1 MPPCSKKNFCD
12 AYGIKSRGYGYRY
25 YSRIELLQQSRGNE
39 NNPKILQ
46 HTVMKKERN
55 NGRKASS
62 EALMIPS
69 ADANLDSRGRREVG
83 RRSFLKGLGLAGAT
97 LLPASA
103 LLATKVRANP
113 GDQSGSLTRGD
124 AAILRFLA
132 AAEILESDLWEQY
145 WELGGVSFGET
156 VETPLGE
163 PPPSF
168 AGGNAAYIAA
178 LQILDGDMPQYIT
191 DNTDDEF
198 SHQAFIRAY
207 LVSKGASTAE
217 IDLLAGPTF
226 RTIPGST
233 ATGSSRKGRLTNLT
247 KLTIDTSF
255 WGRYRTD
262 NKNPDLDLGFKFDQP
277 VPTLNIGQHTAI
289 PRTDDD
295 TMNSDF
301 INAIAFT
308 AGFHFAFIEVGG
320 TSLYPSLAQRV
331 SDPEVLRILLS
342 IGPTET
348 MHFQTWQ
355 DKAGNANTNP
365 NGPPANPPLTVFD
378 PVNKSTVTF
387 VDLHFLPVNQQ
398 ELLQANLIMPEPCP
412 FLSRKFPICS
422 IIRPTA
428 TKGAAMGAV
437 KALTADGLFIGQ
449 TDAFTDLITDL
460 AADADRAE
468 REFEREF

>member
-1 MPPCSKKNFCD
+1 
-12 AYGIKSRGYGYRY
+12 
-25 YSRIELLQQSRGNE
+25 
-39 NNPKILQ
+39 
-46 HTVMKKERN
+46 MKKERN

-97 LLPASA
+97 LLPAST
-103 LLATKVRANP
+103 LLATKVHANP
-113 GDQSGSLTRGD
+113 GDNSGSLTRGD

-132 AAEILESDLWEQY
+132 AAELLESDLWEQY
-145 WELGGVSFGET
+145 WELGGNQQPDFASTNPATGVAP
-156 VETPLGE
+156 TPT
-163 PPPSF
+163 
-168 AGGNAAYIAA
+168 GGNTPYTNG
-178 LQILDGDMPQYIT
+178 LLILDGDMPQYIQ

-198 SHQAFIRAY
+198 SHANFLIAY
-207 LVSKGASTAE
+207 LASKGASTSE
-217 IDLLAGPTF
+217 LLRLKGNEF
-226 RTIPGST
+226 RTLPGSK
-233 ATGSSRKGRLTNLT
+233 ATGSTLKGRLTNLT
-247 KLTIDTSF
+247 KLTVDTSF
-255 WGRYRTD
+255 WGRYRSD
-262 NKNPDLDLGFKFDQP
+262 NRNPDLGDTFTDLDRA

-295 TMNSDF
+295 TMNSNL

-308 AGFHFAFIEVGG
+308 AGFHFVFIEQGG

-331 SDPEVLRILLS
+331 TDPEVLRILLS

-378 PVNKSTVTF
+378 PVNNSTVTF
-387 VDLHFLPVNQQ
+387 VDLHFNQT

-412 FLSRKFPICS
+412 FLSRTKFPICS

-437 KALTADGLFIGQ
+437 NALTADGLFIGQ
-449 TDAFTDLITDL
+449 TDEFKELVTDL

-468 REFEREF
+468 REF

>member
-1 MPPCSKKNFCD
+1 
-12 AYGIKSRGYGYRY
+12 
-25 YSRIELLQQSRGNE
+25 
-39 NNPKILQ
+39 
-46 HTVMKKERN
+46 MKKERN

-69 ADANLDSRGRREVG
+69 ADRELDSRGRREFG
-83 RRSFLKGLGLAGAT
+83 RRSFLKGLGMAGAT

-103 LLATKVRANP
+103 FLMTKAEAQP
-113 GDQSGSLTRGD
+113 GDASGSLTRGD

-132 AAEILESDLWEQY
+132 AAEILESDLWEQNG
-145 WELGGVSFGET
+145 ELGGNQQPDFASTYPATRVAP
-156 VETPLGE
+156 TPT
-163 PPPSF
+163 
-168 AGGNAAYIAA
+168 GGNTPYTNG
-178 LQILDGDMPQYIT
+178 LLILDGDMPQYIQ

-198 SHQAFIRAY
+198 SHANFLIAY
-207 LVSKGASTAE
+207 LASKGASTSE
-217 IDLLAGPTF
+217 LVRLTGNEF
-226 RTIPGST
+226 RTLPGSQ
-233 ATGSSRKGRLTNLT
+233 ATGSTKKGRLTNLT

-289 PRTDDD
+289 PRTNDD
-295 TMNSDF
+295 TMNSDL

-365 NGPPANPPLTVFD
+365 NGPPGNPPLTVFD

-398 ELLQANLIMPEPCP
+398 ETLQANLIMPEPCP

-428 TKGAAMGAV
+428 TKDAAMGAV
-437 KALTADGLFIGQ
+437 NALTADGLFIGQ
-449 TDAFTDLITDL
+449 TNEFKELLTDL
-460 AADADRAE
+460 AADADRAR
-468 REFEREF
+468 REFEHDF